1 MIPIL
6 ITFLI
11 LFVIFSQYLSKILFE
26 LKEKLKA
33 ILKLTRP
40 VNATITFISVIIAA
54 FICSAGEISW
64 NPVLLASFSAAFTL
78 AAGNIINDIF
88 DIEIDKVNRPD
99 RQIPSGKITYKEA
112 FVLYFIILLLSLI
125 LSWFINLAAFII
137 VVATTLLL
145 FLYSK
150 YLKRIPL
157 AGNVV
162 VAFLTGLV
170 FIYGGVAIGNPV
182 AAVIPALFAFLINLI
197 REVVKDMQDV
207 EGDKKSGVN
216 TFPIKFGFRKSK
228 ILIFLL
234 TISLILFTLYPFII
248 KLYKIEYFIIVMVV
262 VNPLLV
268 YCLKILFADH
278 SEETLIKI
286 SNLLKLNMIFG
297 LIAIVLG

>member
-1 MIPIL
+1 L
-6 ITFLI
+6 TSFLNTFLF
-11 LFVIFSQYLSKILFE
+11 LFVIFSQYLYKILFE
-26 LKEKLKA
+26 LKEKFKA
-33 ILKLTRP
+33 ILKLIRP
-40 VNATITFISVIIAA
+40 INAVVTFVSVIVAA
-54 FICSAGEISW
+54 IICASGEILW
-64 NPVLLASFSAAFTL
+64 IPVLLASFAAVFTL
-78 AAGNIINDIF
+78 AAGNLINDIF

-112 FVLYFIILLLSLI
+112 FILYFIFLLLSLI
-125 LSWFINLAAFII
+125 LSWFINLSAFII
-137 VVATTLLL
+137 VVASTLLL

-182 AAVIPALFAFLINLI
+182 ATVIPALFAFLINLI

-207 EGDKKSGVN
+207 EGDKKSGIK
-216 TFPIKFGFRKSK
+216 TFPIKFGFQKSK
-228 ILIFLL
+228 VLILLL
-234 TISLILFTLYPFII
+234 TISLILYTLYPFLFRI
-248 KLYKIEYFIIVMVV
+248 YKIEYFIVVMLI

-268 YCLKILFADH
+268 YCLKILFSVH
-278 SEETLIKI
+278 SEESLIKI

>member
-1 MIPIL
+1 
-6 ITFLI
+6 
-11 LFVIFSQYLSKILFE
+11 
-26 LKEKLKA
+26 LKEKFTA
-33 ILKLTRP
+33 ILKLIRP
-40 VNATITFISVIIAA
+40 INAIITFVTVLVTA
-54 FICSAGEISW
+54 FICCSGKIPWFS
-64 NPVLLASFSAAFTL
+64 VLLASFTAVFTL

-88 DIEIDKVNRPD
+88 DIEIDKINRPN
-99 RQIPSGKITYKEA
+99 RPLPSGKLSYKETIA
-112 FVLYFIILLLSLI
+112 LYFIFLLLSLI
-125 LSWFINLAAFII
+125 LSWYINLPAFII
-137 VVATTLLL
+137 VFATTLLL

-157 AGNVV
+157 VGNLV

-170 FIYGGVAIGNPV
+170 FIYGGIAVANPV
-182 AAVIPALFAFLINLI
+182 AAIIPALFAFLINLI

-216 TFPIKFGFRKSK
+216 TFPIRYGFQKSR
-228 ILIFLL
+228 ILILAV
-234 TISLILFTLYPFII
+234 TVMLILYTLYPFITRF
-248 KLYKIEYFIIVMVV
+248 YTIEYFIVIMIV
-262 VNPLLV
+262 VNPILV

>member
-1 MIPIL
+1 MTSFL
-6 ITFLI
+6 NTFLF
-11 LFVIFSQYLSKILFE
+11 LFVIFSQYLYKILFE
-26 LKEKLKA
+26 LKEKFKA
-33 ILKLTRP
+33 ILKLIRP
-40 VNATITFISVIIAA
+40 INAVVTFVSVIVAA
-54 FICSAGEISW
+54 IICASGEILW
-64 NPVLLASFSAAFTL
+64 IPVLLASFAAVFTL
-78 AAGNIINDIF
+78 AAGNLINDIF

-112 FVLYFIILLLSLI
+112 F
-125 LSWFINLAAFII
+125 
-137 VVATTLLL
+137 
-145 FLYSK
+145 
-150 YLKRIPL
+150 LKRIPL

-207 EGDKKSGVN
+207 EGDKKSGIK
-216 TFPIKFGFRKSK
+216 TFPIKFGFQKSK
-228 ILIFLL
+228 VLILLL
-234 TISLILFTLYPFII
+234 TISLILYTLYPFLFRI
-248 KLYKIEYFIIVMVV
+248 YKIEYFIVVMLI

-268 YCLKILFADH
+268 YCLKILFSVH
-278 SEETLIKI
+278 SEESLIKI